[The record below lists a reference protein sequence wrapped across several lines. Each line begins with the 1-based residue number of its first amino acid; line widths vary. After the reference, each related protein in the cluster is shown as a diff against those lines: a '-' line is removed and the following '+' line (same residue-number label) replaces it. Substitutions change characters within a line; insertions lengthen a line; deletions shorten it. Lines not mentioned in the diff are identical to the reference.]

1 MQNKVRYSKGKRLKK
16 GESEL
21 ANGTYRYRY
30 QSRNGKRVY
39 IYAKTLDELRQKE
52 ETIETNKAYGIRVDS
67 MNTTLDQLAD
77 SWFSL
82 KKGLKENTYQNYLY
96 MYNTFVRDELGGYKI
111 MSIRYADILGFYN
124 ELVEVKGLK
133 PNTVDNIH
141 TVVHQVLDFAVQNNF
156 LMNNPSDNALRHLKL
171 ESKQHTEKRIS
182 LTLAEQQLFIDYM
195 LKHPQCNHW
204 YPIFYIML
212 NTGMRV
218 GEITGLRWQDVDL
231 ENDLITVDHTLV
243 YFNHSDN
250 GCHYNIHTPKTRSG
264 ERTIPMLS
272 GVKAAFEQERKF
284 QQEAGI
290 KCDVV
295 IDGYSDFIFTN
306 RYGTVHNQS
315 TLNRALKRMI
325 ADCNREQ
332 LANNP
337 KNADVTLLPNFS
349 CHILRHT
356 FATRLCE
363 SGVNIKV
370 IQDVLGHADFDT
382 TMNVYTDATKDFK
395 QQEFR
400 ELDRLISNG
409 GSFEKFDE

>member
-30 QSRNGKRVY
+30 QSRSGKRVY

-96 MYNTFVRDELGGYKI
+96 MYNTFVRDELGRYKI

-231 ENDLITVDHTLV
+231 ENNLITVDHTLV
-243 YFNHSDN
+243 YFNHSEN

-264 ERTIPMLS
+264 ERNIPMLS

-290 KCDVV
+290 KCDVG

-306 RYGTVHNQS
+306 RYGNVHNQS

-332 LANNP
+332 LANHS

-409 GSFEKFDE
+409 GSSEKSDE

>member
-96 MYNTFVRDELGGYKI
+96 MYNTFVRDELGRYKI

-231 ENDLITVDHTLV
+231 ENNLITVDHTLV
-243 YFNHSDN
+243 YFNHSEN

-264 ERTIPMLS
+264 ERNIPMLS

-290 KCDVV
+290 KCDVG

-306 RYGTVHNQS
+306 RYGNVHNQS

-332 LANNP
+332 LANHP

-382 TMNVYTDATKDFK
+382 TMNVYADATKDFK

-400 ELDRLISNG
+400 ELDRLMSNG
-409 GSFEKFDE
+409 GSSEKSDE

>member
-30 QSRNGKRVY
+30 QSRSGKRVY

-96 MYNTFVRDELGGYKI
+96 MYNTFVRDELGRYKI

-218 GEITGLRWQDVDL
+218 GEIAGLRWQDVDL
-231 ENDLITVDHTLV
+231 ENNLITVDHTLV
-243 YFNHSDN
+243 YFNHSEN

-284 QQEAGI
+284 QQEVGI

-306 RYGTVHNQS
+306 RYGNVHNQS

-363 SGVNIKV
+363 SGINIKV

-400 ELDRLISNG
+400 ELDRLMSNG
-409 GSFEKFDE
+409 GSSEKSDE

>member
-1 MQNKVRYSKGKRLKK
+1 
-16 GESEL
+16 
-21 ANGTYRYRY
+21 
-30 QSRNGKRVY
+30 
-39 IYAKTLDELRQKE
+39 
-52 ETIETNKAYGIRVDS
+52 
-67 MNTTLDQLAD
+67 
-77 SWFSL
+77 
-82 KKGLKENTYQNYLY
+82 
-96 MYNTFVRDELGGYKI
+96 
-111 MSIRYADILGFYN
+111 
-124 ELVEVKGLK
+124 
-133 PNTVDNIH
+133 
-141 TVVHQVLDFAVQNNF
+141 
-156 LMNNPSDNALRHLKL
+156 
-171 ESKQHTEKRIS
+171 
-182 LTLAEQQLFIDYM
+182 
-195 LKHPQCNHW
+195 
-204 YPIFYIML
+204 
-212 NTGMRV
+212 
-218 GEITGLRWQDVDL
+218 
-231 ENDLITVDHTLV
+231 
-243 YFNHSDN
+243 
-250 GCHYNIHTPKTRSG
+250 
-264 ERTIPMLS
+264 MLS

-295 IDGYSDFIFTN
+295 IDGYSDFFFTN
-306 RYGTVHNQS
+306 RYGNVHNQS

-409 GSFEKFDE
+409 GSFEKSDE

>member
-30 QSRNGKRVY
+30 QSRSGKRVY

-96 MYNTFVRDELGGYKI
+96 MYNTFVRDELGRYKI

-218 GEITGLRWQDVDL
+218 GEIAGLRWQDVDL
-231 ENDLITVDHTLV
+231 ENNLITVDHTLV
-243 YFNHSDN
+243 YFNHSEN

-284 QQEAGI
+284 QQEVGI

-306 RYGTVHNQS
+306 RYGNVHNQS

-409 GSFEKFDE
+409 GSFEKSDE

>member
-30 QSRNGKRVY
+30 QSRSGKRVY

-52 ETIETNKAYGIRVDS
+52 ETVETNKAYGIRVDS
-67 MNTTLDQLAD
+67 MNTTLDQLAG

-195 LKHPQCNHW
+195 LKYPQCNHW

-218 GEITGLRWQDVDL
+218 GEITGLRWQDVNL

-243 YFNHSDN
+243 YFNHSEN

-264 ERTIPMLS
+264 ERTIPCLLYTS
-272 GVKAAFEQERKF
+272 PSPR
-284 QQEAGI
+284 
-290 KCDVV
+290 
-295 IDGYSDFIFTN
+295 
-306 RYGTVHNQS
+306 
-315 TLNRALKRMI
+315 
-325 ADCNREQ
+325 DC
-332 LANNP
+332 
-337 KNADVTLLPNFS
+337 S
-349 CHILRHT
+349 
-356 FATRLCE
+356 
-363 SGVNIKV
+363 
-370 IQDVLGHADFDT
+370 
-382 TMNVYTDATKDFK
+382 
-395 QQEFR
+395 
-400 ELDRLISNG
+400 
-409 GSFEKFDE
+409 

>member
-1 MQNKVRYSKGKRLKK
+1 
-16 GESEL
+16 
-21 ANGTYRYRY
+21 
-30 QSRNGKRVY
+30 
-39 IYAKTLDELRQKE
+39 
-52 ETIETNKAYGIRVDS
+52 
-67 MNTTLDQLAD
+67 
-77 SWFSL
+77 
-82 KKGLKENTYQNYLY
+82 
-96 MYNTFVRDELGGYKI
+96 
-111 MSIRYADILGFYN
+111 
-124 ELVEVKGLK
+124 
-133 PNTVDNIH
+133 
-141 TVVHQVLDFAVQNNF
+141 
-156 LMNNPSDNALRHLKL
+156 
-171 ESKQHTEKRIS
+171 
-182 LTLAEQQLFIDYM
+182 
-195 LKHPQCNHW
+195 
-204 YPIFYIML
+204 
-212 NTGMRV
+212 
-218 GEITGLRWQDVDL
+218 
-231 ENDLITVDHTLV
+231 
-243 YFNHSDN
+243 
-250 GCHYNIHTPKTRSG
+250 
-264 ERTIPMLS
+264 MLS

-306 RYGTVHNQS
+306 RYGNVHNQS

-332 LANNP
+332 LANHS
-337 KNADVTLLPNFS
+337 KNADVTLLPDFS

-409 GSFEKFDE
+409 GSSEKFDE

>member
-1 MQNKVRYSKGKRLKK
+1 MSNNARYSKGKRLKK
-16 GESEL
+16 GETEL
-21 ANGTYRYRY
+21 ANGTYRFRY
-30 QSRNGKRVY
+30 QLRNGKRVC
-39 IYAKTLDELRQKE
+39 IYAKTLDELRKKE
-52 ETIETNKAYGIRVDS
+52 ESIELNKAYGIRIDS
-67 MNTTLDQLAD
+67 MNVTLDQVAD

-96 MYNTFVRDELGGYKI
+96 MYNTFVRGELGRFKI
-111 MSIRYADILGFYN
+111 MNIRYADILSFYN
-124 ELVEVKGLK
+124 DLVEVKGFK

-141 TVVHQVLDFAVQNNF
+141 TVVHQVLDFAVQNNY

-171 ESKQHTEKRIS
+171 ESKQHTEKRNA
-182 LTLAEQQLFIDYM
+182 LTLAEQQLFIDHM
-195 LKHPQCNHW
+195 LNHPQCNHW

-218 GEITGLRWQDVDL
+218 GEITGLRWEDVDF
-231 ENDLITVDHTLV
+231 ENGFISVNHTLV
-243 YFNHSDN
+243 YFNHNEN

-272 GVKAAFEQERKF
+272 GVKAAFEQERQF
-284 QQEAGI
+284 QQYAEL
-290 KCDVV
+290 KCNVS
-295 IDGYSDFIFTN
+295 IDGYSDFIFIN
-306 RYGTVHNQS
+306 RYGSVHNQS

-325 ADCNREQ
+325 NDCNREQ
-332 LANNP
+332 LAGAP
-337 KNADVTLLPNFS
+337 KNADVTLLPKFS

-395 QQEFR
+395 HKEFR
-400 ELDRLISNG
+400 ELDETLSKNG
-409 GSFEKFDE
+409 RFND

>member
-1 MQNKVRYSKGKRLKK
+1 MHNKVRYSKGKRLKK

-30 QSRNGKRVY
+30 QSRSGKRVY

-231 ENDLITVDHTLV
+231 
-243 YFNHSDN
+243 
-250 GCHYNIHTPKTRSG
+250 
-264 ERTIPMLS
+264 
-272 GVKAAFEQERKF
+272 
-284 QQEAGI
+284 
-290 KCDVV
+290 
-295 IDGYSDFIFTN
+295 
-306 RYGTVHNQS
+306 
-315 TLNRALKRMI
+315 RMI
-325 ADCNREQ
+325 
-332 LANNP
+332 
-337 KNADVTLLPNFS
+337 
-349 CHILRHT
+349 
-356 FATRLCE
+356 
-363 SGVNIKV
+363 
-370 IQDVLGHADFDT
+370 
-382 TMNVYTDATKDFK
+382 
-395 QQEFR
+395 
-400 ELDRLISNG
+400 
-409 GSFEKFDE
+409 

>member
-195 LKHPQCNHW
+195 LKHPQCNRW

-218 GEITGLRWQDVDL
+218 GEIAGLRWQDVDL
-231 ENDLITVDHTLV
+231 ENNLITVDHTLV
-243 YFNHSDN
+243 YFNHSEN

-306 RYGTVHNQS
+306 RYGNVHNQS
-315 TLNRALKRMI
+315 ILKMPMSRSYRISVVTFSVIPSQHVFASRA
-325 ADCNREQ
+325 
-332 LANNP
+332 
-337 KNADVTLLPNFS
+337 
-349 CHILRHT
+349 
-356 FATRLCE
+356 
-363 SGVNIKV
+363 
-370 IQDVLGHADFDT
+370 
-382 TMNVYTDATKDFK
+382 
-395 QQEFR
+395 
-400 ELDRLISNG
+400 
-409 GSFEKFDE
+409 